1 MKIVSC
7 SRITPR
13 IDAGENTIIS
23 ETNQHAGEVYDGFLS
38 PIAAMGSLSLFFL
51 PPQTQEDGDLLGEEF
66 DDIWDRAP
74 KFPDVESRSEEERI
88 DVDSFVQVY
97 RDIDDLFEDEDDDE
111 DDGEIKDA
119 VAKEGTKKTIDSSV
133 SSPKANSGPGDKKD
147 SVEPDLLDD
156 EEPEEGEIMEEELE
170 SSFDSICDASNL
182 VSKEALMGWDEVSKL
197 LEDGLLGEDE
207 LDDLWEKTKKSPGSE
222 DMLDVD
228 GFLSF
233 NVALDGLFDFED
245 EDEDDE
251 DLDVEAEYGDGDD
264 VEEEDDESASGDFVE
279 GENLP
284 KGELFDLLSN
294 QSGRLNGDGLLRWT
308 ELREMLE
315 DGDLLESELDSIF
328 KNVSKDGKEINK
340 DEFVALCGA
349 IDELFEEDEDDGKDE
364 EEAPVPPLA
373 SSDSSSLKEE
383 LLDMLNSLED
393 PDLLP
398 CGLESSESEQR
409 IVLELVTE
417 LERQETNLVRARGG
431 NLDME
436 DLAGTWDLL
445 YSSSSAMR
453 YNKGLSGLGGS
464 VPNGKFG
471 GLKQKLKASKFMA
484 DVEYLEQINVT
495 PSSASFEVK
504 VTGDWDLR
512 RSVSLFTGEPSL
524 VLTVLPGQVI
534 YGPTSTKADH
544 WKSIG
549 PLNMLDI
556 TYLDENLRIMRGNT
570 AVENIFVFRRSS

>member
-1 MKIVSC
+1 M
-7 SRITPR
+7 
-13 IDAGENTIIS
+13 N
-23 ETNQHAGEVYDGFLS
+23 DGFLS

-340 DEFVALCGA
+340 DEFVALCEA
-349 IDELFEEDEDDGKDE
+349 IDELFEEEDEDDGKDE

-484 DVEYLEQINVT
+484 DVEYLELINVT